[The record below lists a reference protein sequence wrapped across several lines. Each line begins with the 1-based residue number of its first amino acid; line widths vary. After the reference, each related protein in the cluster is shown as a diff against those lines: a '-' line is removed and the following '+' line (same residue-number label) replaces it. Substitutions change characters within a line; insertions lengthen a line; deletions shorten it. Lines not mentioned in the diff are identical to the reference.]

1 MSGTVEGTWQARLC
15 DDVPRM
21 AWLARC
27 GPRGNIVHHGIDV
40 EVRDDG
46 FFEGAWS
53 GRFEDWDF
61 ASAGTVAG
69 SGAIATMDGIL
80 FVTPSHTLE
89 GLYYHCADD
98 VVTVSNS
105 IVFLLRNLGLAAN
118 RDPHFG
124 GRLASTVKGIDH
136 YSRHVTDAD
145 KGPVSR
151 AVFHNVHLR
160 DGKISETPKTDGFS
174 FSNFAEYRAALS
186 RELQLLFDNAAAP
199 ARKRSYRPMSTCSS
213 GYDSTACLVL
223 AGELG
228 CRDAVTLA
236 LGEGVSDD
244 SGKPIAEQLGIGVK
258 CFERSGPDDDRM
270 SEFVAT
276 GMGGEDLAY
285 AAFEN
290 EVAGSVLLTGFHGD
304 RIWSKGAP
312 SDSLERGDV
321 SGSSLGEFRLRCG
334 FVHAPVPFIGALH
347 HRSVAK
353 ISESKDMAPWSIGG
367 WYDRP
372 IPRRIAEEAGIDR
385 TAFGQSKK
393 AASLLS
399 LAARPNAKLGYRV
412 RERLFSARLAA
423 ARLLHKAAA
432 PRFRFRWLM
441 LPLRDAIAGDPRTF
455 EHDSPDAYIRF
466 RAAIDDLRAR
476 YPLL

>member
-1 MSGTVEGTWQARLC
+1 MDGTWQAHLR
-15 DDVPRM
+15 DDIPRM
-21 AWLARC
+21 AWLAKC
-27 GPRGNIVHHGIDV
+27 GPNGNIVHHGIDV
-40 EVRDDG
+40 EVRGDG

-53 GRFEDWDF
+53 GRFEDWEF
-61 ASAGTVAG
+61 ASAATVAG
-69 SGAIATMDGIL
+69 SGAIATTGGIL

-89 GLYYHCADD
+89 GLYYHRAGDA
-98 VVTVSNS
+98 VTVSNS

-136 YSRHVTDAD
+136 YSRHVADTD

-151 AVFHNVHLR
+151 AVFHNLHLR
-160 DGKISETPKTDGFS
+160 GGEISETPKTDGFS
-174 FSNFAEYRAALS
+174 FSGFAEYRAALS
-186 RELQLLFDNAAAP
+186 RELQQLFDNAAAP
-199 ARKRSYRPMSTCSS
+199 ARKRSYRPISTCSS

-244 SGKPIAEQLGIGVK
+244 SGKAIAEQLGMGVK
-258 CFERSGPDDDRM
+258 CFERSGPDDDRV

-290 EVAGSVLLTGFHGD
+290 DVAGSVLLTGFHGD
-304 RIWSKGAP
+304 RIWSKGVAP
-312 SDSLERGDV
+312 NDCLERGDV

-334 FVHAPVPFIGALH
+334 FVHAPLPFIGALH
-347 HRSVAK
+347 HRAVAK
-353 ISESKDMAPWSIGG
+353 ISESGGMAPWSIGG

-372 IPRRIAEEAGIDR
+372 IPRRIAEEAGIKR
-385 TAFGQSKK
+385 TEFGQSKK
-393 AASLLS
+393 AASLPS
-399 LAARPNAKLGYRV
+399 RAARPNAKLGHRV
-412 RERLFSARLAA
+412 RENLFSARLAA
-423 ARLLHKAAA
+423 ARLLQKAAA
-432 PRFRFRWLM
+432 PRFRLRWLM
-441 LPLRDAIAGDPRTF
+441 VPLRNAIAGDPRTF
-455 EHDSPDAYIRF
+455 EHDSPDAYFRF
-466 RAAIDDLRAR
+466 RTAIDHVGSR